1 MTGQSLAT
9 SAVPLDGDL
18 VLTHDEHGTVAW
30 VLSRYPG
37 VAAVGAPSRDWTLQL
52 GSDLAREW
60 AVDLW
65 SRDGEN
71 YRRIATFRGM
81 PCAAPPV
88 PSRRQPA
95 AAGRRRPA

>member
-18 VLTHDEHGTVAW
+18 VLTHDEHGAVAW
-30 VLSRYPG
+30 LLSRHPG
-37 VAAVGAPSRDWTLQL
+37 EAAVGSPARDWTLQL

-65 SRDGEN
+65 ICDGEHF
-71 YRRIATFRGM
+71 RRIETFRGL
-81 PCAAPPV
+81 PCAPPPV
-88 PSRRQPA
+88 PSRNQPA
-95 AAGRRRPA
+95 AEGRRRSS